1 MEWMQNESLSALGDR
16 DLLENLRRL
25 VARSNA
31 VTAEL
36 VGHLAEVDRRRLYLR
51 AACSSLHSYCTS
63 RLRLSDAAAFKRIQ
77 AARLAQRF
85 PVVLELLQRG
95 ALHLS
100 AIVTLHP
107 HLTEDNHCELLALA
121 EGKSQ
126 RDLERLLAARNPRP
140 DVADCVRRL
149 PPSPAPASSPSA
161 TTSADNATMA
171 DPTPPP
177 PPCPARGASPPV
189 PARGQT
195 QPLAADRYCVKFT
208 ASDTLIAKLDQARAL
223 LGHQLPSGDLAAI
236 VERALD
242 ALIAERMKMK
252 FAVTPR
258 RRLVPRV
265 SKKAVTADQ
274 RHVPAEVRRVVSD
287 RDEYRCTYVD
297 EGGNRCAERRRLE
310 FDHVLQKARGGRE
323 TVDNLRLRCRP
334 HNQGRAVHELGAEHV
349 ERAIAT
355 RRAASTRR
363 RQAAAAPSAVR

>member
-1 MEWMQNESLSALGDR
+1 MENESLSALGDR

-36 VGHLAEVDRRRLYLR
+36 VAHLAEVDRRRLYLR

-77 AARLAQRF
+77 AARLVQRF
-85 PVVLELLQRG
+85 PVVLDLLQTG

-100 AIVTLHP
+100 AIITLHP
-107 HLTEDNHCELLALA
+107 HLNETNHRELLALA
-121 EGKSQ
+121 DGKSQ

-140 DVADCVRRL
+140 DVADSVRRL
-149 PPSPAPASSPSA
+149 PLPAAPAPSPI
-161 TTSADNATMA
+161 
-171 DPTPPP
+171 PTAMPERLPPLPPP
-177 PPCPARGASPPV
+177 SPARGAPASPAA
-189 PARGQT
+189 ARGQT
-195 QPLAADRYCVKFT
+195 QPLSADRYCVKFT
-208 ASDTLIAKLDQARAL
+208 ASETLVAKIDQARAL
-223 LGHQLPSGDLAAI
+223 LGHQLPTGDLAAI

-242 ALIAERMKMK
+242 ALIAERLKKK

-265 SKKAVTADQ
+265 SGKAATGDH
-274 RHVPAEVRRVVSD
+274 RHVPAEVRRVVSE

-297 EGGNRCAERRRLE
+297 ESGHRCSERRRLE
-310 FDHVLQKARGGRE
+310 FDHVLQKASGGRE

-334 HNQGRAVHELGAEHV
+334 HNHGRAVYELGAEHV
-349 ERAIAT
+349 DRAIAT
-355 RRAASTRR
+355 RRAASPRR
-363 RQAAAAPSAVR
+363 RQAAGVPITPTASR